1 MKIFSEINTKL
12 DYYVEDFSF
21 FIISYC
27 NAYGLYS
34 FQKGLY
40 FRAAAPAYSF
50 SPTVAI
56 SCFHN
61 FWIRTMQV
69 LKLFIFYNIIF
80 FLALQALTFL
90 LPLFIPLL

>member
-1 MKIFSEINTKL
+1 MRLWKFISAINTKL

-21 FIISYC
+21 FVISYC

-40 FRAAAPAYSF
+40 FRDVAPAYSF

-61 FWIRTMQV
+61 FWIGTMQL
-69 LKLFIFYNIIF
+69 LKLIISYYII
-80 FLALQALTFL
+80 LS
-90 LPLFIPLL
+90 